1 VDGLLIIDKPAGP
14 TSHDVVMRLRRVLG
28 ERRIG
33 HTGTLD
39 PAATGVL
46 PLVVGRAT
54 RLARFLSAGDKS
66 YKAVIRLGV
75 STDTADAAGA
85 PIGSPF
91 AGPLPSREAI
101 DGALQSFRGTFLQ
114 QPPLFSAKK
123 IGGQRSHRL
132 ARSRSA
138 VESESTVTAMP
149 APVTVTVYRLD
160 LVSVDADR
168 VTLTLDCSAGFY
180 VRSLAHDLGQA
191 LGTGAHLERLRR
203 TRSGDCTL
211 AGAIELASAEQDRD
225 RAKASIIPLSR
236 MLPAWDAV
244 VLTIDGVRHASQGRN
259 LGPADISRDSGF
271 GIRDSVTDAQQ
282 RESQIPNPESR
293 LVRLLDP
300 AGDLIG
306 IGEPAGTSWL
316 LHPLVVLI

>member
-66 YKAVIRLGV
+66 YEAVIRLGV

-91 AGPLPSREAI
+91 AGPLPSRAAI

-138 VESESTVTAMP
+138 VESESNVTSMP

-203 TRSGDCTL
+203 TRSGDCSL
-211 AGAIELASAEQDRD
+211 AGAIELASAEQDHD

-259 LGPADISRDSGF
+259 LGPADISRDSGL